1 MSEKKKDD
9 KNRWRNKNVGF
20 RCSPEEGIEIDKRWR
35 LCGFL
40 TKQDYI
46 LECLLHNYVVARGNP
61 MMLVSMRK
69 ELKEILEE
77 LKRINDVSEI
87 DEELFTPIRTMLEV
101 LESFKNDEGNNRRT
115 RK

>member
-1 MSEKKKDD
+1 
-9 KNRWRNKNVGF
+9 
-20 RCSPEEGIEIDKRWR
+20 
-35 LCGFL
+35 
-40 TKQDYI
+40 
-46 LECLLHNYVVARGNP
+46 

-101 LESFKNDEGNNRRT
+101 LESFKNDE
-115 RK
+115 

>member
-1 MSEKKKDD
+1 
-9 KNRWRNKNVGF
+9 
-20 RCSPEEGIEIDKRWR
+20 
-35 LCGFL
+35 
-40 TKQDYI
+40 
-46 LECLLHNYVVARGNP
+46 

-115 RK
+115 RKRARLLFVRIKREEWRSQLRL

>member
-1 MSEKKKDD
+1 
-9 KNRWRNKNVGF
+9 
-20 RCSPEEGIEIDKRWR
+20 
-35 LCGFL
+35 
-40 TKQDYI
+40 
-46 LECLLHNYVVARGNP
+46 

-101 LESFKNDEGNNRRT
+101 LESFKNDEGN
-115 RK
+115 KVESKVYEKLDA

>member
-1 MSEKKKDD
+1 MKICILSMQKIDNYGSLLQAYGLKK
-9 KNRWRNKNVGF
+9 
-20 RCSPEEGIEIDKRWR
+20 
-35 LCGFL
+35 
-40 TKQDYI
+40 
-46 LECLLHNYVVARGNP
+46 
-61 MMLVSMRK
+61 
-69 ELKEILEE
+69 ILEE

>member
-1 MSEKKKDD
+1 
-9 KNRWRNKNVGF
+9 
-20 RCSPEEGIEIDKRWR
+20 
-35 LCGFL
+35 
-40 TKQDYI
+40 
-46 LECLLHNYVVARGNP
+46 

-69 ELKEILEE
+69 KLKEILEE